1 MINKTRED
9 LNNIL
14 DQIDLRDIYK
24 TFTPTA
30 SEYTLFSRAHRDS
43 PGLITC
49 WVIKED
55 LMNFKIEIIQNI
67 IYDHNGMKLE

>member
-1 MINKTRED
+1 MIVEISMSHFKNRCDRQMINKTRED

-24 TFTPTA
+24 TFTPTS

-49 WVIKED
+49 
-55 LMNFKIEIIQNI
+55 
-67 IYDHNGMKLE
+67 